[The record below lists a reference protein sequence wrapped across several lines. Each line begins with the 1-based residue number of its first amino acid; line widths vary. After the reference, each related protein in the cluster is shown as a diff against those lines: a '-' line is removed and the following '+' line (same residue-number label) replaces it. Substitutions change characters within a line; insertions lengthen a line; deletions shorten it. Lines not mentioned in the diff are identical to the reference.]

1 MNTPTEPAALEA
13 SYEGGSLF
21 HVMTGGN
28 KRTLWNKLS
37 LWRKRRGLTDHDAK
51 WCSID
56 KVSEGSAEAAGV
68 VVFLNRL
75 LEVNKCK

>member
-21 HVMTGGN
+21 HVMTGGA
-28 KRTLWNKLS
+28 RGTLHNKLCK
-37 LWRKRRGLTDHDAK
+37 WRKGRGLTNDDAS
-51 WCSID
+51 WNSLSGLSD
-56 KVSEGSAEAAGV
+56 GSAEAAGV

-75 LEVNKCK
+75 INKED

>member
-37 LWRKRRGLTDHDAK
+37 LWKKGRGLTNDDAS
-51 WCSID
+51 WNSLSGLSD
-56 KVSEGSAEAAGV
+56 GSAETAGV

-75 LEVNKCK
+75 INKED